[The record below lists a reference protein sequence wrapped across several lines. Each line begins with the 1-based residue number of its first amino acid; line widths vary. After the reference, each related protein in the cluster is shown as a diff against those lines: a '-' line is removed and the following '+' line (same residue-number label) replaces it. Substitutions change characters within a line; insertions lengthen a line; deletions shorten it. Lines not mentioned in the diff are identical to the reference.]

1 MKLGTKNS
9 NWVYFQKYM
18 AYECLTDFQGKNE
31 AYKSVLKLKMIIQS
45 N

>member
-9 NWVYFQKYM
+9 TLVFFQKYM
-18 AYECLTDFQGKNE
+18 AYECVTVFLGRYE
-31 AYKSVLKLKMIIQS
+31 AYKSVLKLKMVIKS

>member
-18 AYECLTDFQGKNE
+18 AYECVAVFLGKNE
-31 AYKSVLKLKMIIQS
+31 AYKSVLKLKMVIKS